1 MTGAPAARRITLAL
15 LLAPLVL
22 WLGLLVV
29 IPHIDMLV
37 LSFTEK
43 TGVRQYQPGLANYR
57 TFFVEPVYWSIFLR
71 TATMSILAT
80 ALTLVIGFPVA
91 YFIAKLARGRSKAF
105 LFLLC
110 LVPFWVSELV
120 RTFGWMILL
129 RETGLVSGALQ
140 ALGLVSGPVELLY
153 NDAAIM
159 VGLVYTSMLFMV
171 VPLVTALDSLDD
183 SLIEAG
189 YDLGGSGWSIL
200 REIVIP
206 HAMPGIVSGAIV
218 VFMLSLGN
226 YLTPVL
232 LGGKDSLWF
241 TGAIYT
247 QFITRFNWEQGAA
260 FGMLLL
266 VLSSLIVWLGLRLSG
281 QTLSKTVA

>member
-1 MTGAPAARRITLAL
+1 MTRAPAARRITLAL

-57 TFFVEPVYWSIFLR
+57 TFFVEPVYWTIFLR
-71 TATMSILAT
+71 TALMSILAT
-80 ALTLVIGFPVA
+80 LLTLVIGFPVA

-140 ALGLVSGPVELLY
+140 ALGVVTGPV
-153 NDAAIM
+153 
-159 VGLVYTSMLFMV
+159 
-171 VPLVTALDSLDD
+171 
-183 SLIEAG
+183 
-189 YDLGGSGWSIL
+189 
-200 REIVIP
+200 
-206 HAMPGIVSGAIV
+206 
-218 VFMLSLGN
+218 
-226 YLTPVL
+226 
-232 LGGKDSLWF
+232 
-241 TGAIYT
+241 
-247 QFITRFNWEQGAA
+247 
-260 FGMLLL
+260 
-266 VLSSLIVWLGLRLSG
+266 
-281 QTLSKTVA
+281 